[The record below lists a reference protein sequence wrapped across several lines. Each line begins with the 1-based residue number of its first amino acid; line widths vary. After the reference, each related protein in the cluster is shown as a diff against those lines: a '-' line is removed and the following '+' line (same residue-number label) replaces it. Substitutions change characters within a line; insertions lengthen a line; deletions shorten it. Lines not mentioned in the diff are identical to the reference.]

1 MSQKHYKKKIN
12 FLEGHNKIENLSD
25 HIFSTHKK
33 KRIVFLVVWKI
44 FWRVALGLII
54 LFLVFSGIALLKY
67 KNLINLGYTGA
78 NAMKSAIN
86 SAYQKDFSNMLV
98 QSQLASQDFD
108 EVTTGL
114 DQIQNDPIFKITRV
128 GSSEIADLKN
138 IFQGSAALNKSLI
151 GVATIGQEF
160 QNVMSGS
167 AGSNFGQFSVEEK
180 QHLLKTL
187 YEAGPELNGIKANLE
202 IASMDINQISGNG
215 LFFPFKTKI
224 NEVKAQLKS
233 IVGFSDQAVIASQI
247 VPAIF
252 GYPQK
257 STFLVM
263 LENSDELRP
272 TGGFLGTYGILQ
284 TSNGDIT
291 RFDTHDIYHMDMPL
305 EANKSFNVTPPEPI
319 AKYLNKKWYFRD
331 ANWSPDWPRSADQIE
346 WFYKQ
351 ENSLLTGKNQI
362 NNFSDDFTGVIAV
375 TPNFVKSILELVG
388 PVYVNGEEYNKDN
401 FSNFLE
407 YKVEQD
413 FSNQDVSSWQ
423 RKEIIGAVLEQVKI
437 KLFNL
442 NYGQWITAFKKL
454 NDNISQKNILTYFNS
469 PALEELAKN
478 LQVGGE
484 IKNVDSDYLMV
495 VDSNMAA
502 LKTDSV
508 MDKNISYTLEEK
520 TDGFYAKLK
529 VDYKNNGKKDWRTD
543 DYKSYTRIYLP
554 EGSEITKATGF
565 VYEPAKTYDELGKT
579 VVGGFIIVRLGQS
592 ISLNIE
598 YKLPPTLAEKIKSNG
613 YNLYIQKQPGNNIK
627 SLKVDVSSLNKL
639 NSYDPLGAEIKN
651 GKEAIWN
658 SNLDIDREFKIN
670 F

>member
-1 MSQKHYKKKIN
+1 
-12 FLEGHNKIENLSD
+12 
-25 HIFSTHKK
+25 
-33 KRIVFLVVWKI
+33 
-44 FWRVALGLII
+44 
-54 LFLVFSGIALLKY
+54 
-67 KNLINLGYTGA
+67 
-78 NAMKSAIN
+78 MK
-86 SAYQKDFSNMLV
+86 
-98 QSQLASQDFD
+98 
-108 EVTTGL
+108 
-114 DQIQNDPIFKITRV
+114 
-128 GSSEIADLKN
+128 
-138 IFQGSAALNKSLI
+138 
-151 GVATIGQEF
+151 
-160 QNVMSGS
+160 
-167 AGSNFGQFSVEEK
+167 
-180 QHLLKTL
+180 
-187 YEAGPELNGIKANLE
+187 
-202 IASMDINQISGNG
+202 
-215 LFFPFKTKI
+215 
-224 NEVKAQLKS
+224 VK
-233 IVGFSDQAVIASQI
+233 V
-247 VPAIF
+247 
-252 GYPQK
+252 
-257 STFLVM
+257 
-263 LENSDELRP
+263 
-272 TGGFLGTYGILQ
+272 
-284 TSNGDIT
+284 
-291 RFDTHDIYHMDMPL
+291 
-305 EANKSFNVTPPEPI
+305 
-319 AKYLNKKWYFRD
+319 
-331 ANWSPDWPRSADQIE
+331 
-346 WFYKQ
+346 
-351 ENSLLTGKNQI
+351 
-362 NNFSDDFTGVIAV
+362 
-375 TPNFVKSILELVG
+375 
-388 PVYVNGEEYNKDN
+388 
-401 FSNFLE
+401 
-407 YKVEQD
+407 
-413 FSNQDVSSWQ
+413 
-423 RKEIIGAVLEQVKI
+423 
-437 KLFNL
+437 
-442 NYGQWITAFKKL
+442 KKL